1 MDASRVAFD
10 VQCVVALRMM
20 RLAEGGPGAASE
32 AQRMVVE
39 RSARWR
45 RRNAAGAAL
54 MAGSSL
60 ETAGRLAAV
69 RSNASC
75 GRTCAG

>member
-1 MDASRVAFD
+1 MDASPSHSMCNAWLHAD
-10 VQCVVALRMM
+10 DAP
-20 RLAEGGPGAASE
+20 AEGGPGAASE

-39 RSARWR
+39 KVGALASAQWPR
-45 RRNAAGAAL
+45 RL
-54 MAGSSL
+54 PLAGSSL

-75 GRTCAG
+75 RANLRS